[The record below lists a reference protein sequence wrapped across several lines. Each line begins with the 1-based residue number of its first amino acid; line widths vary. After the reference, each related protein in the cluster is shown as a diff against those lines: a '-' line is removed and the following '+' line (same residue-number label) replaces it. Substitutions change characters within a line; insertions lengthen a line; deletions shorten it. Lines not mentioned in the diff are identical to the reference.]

1 MNNLSALCEQNV
13 NLSTLTVRVLR
24 FYACKY
30 YHVRKAEV
38 YSPFLFS
45 ALCFTSTRIAK
56 AIAAAAM
63 AIEV

>member
-1 MNNLSALCEQNV
+1 MNNLSGLCEQNV
-13 NLSTLTVRVLR
+13 NLSTLMLRVLR
-24 FYACKY
+24 FYVCKY
-30 YHVRKAEV
+30 YYVTLRRV

-45 ALCFTSTRIAK
+45 ALCFTRTRMAK